1 MSAKYVLAIS
11 VMIIASCGPAKVIQ
25 DYQRDSVMTIIKDT
39 TIIRDSIIYVQI
51 EAEKET
57 AILPDIDTSRL
68 STRYAESEAY
78 VSKGQLYHSLR
89 NKSEALIPVEVKL
102 PKVFHMETSTMIREK
117 IETVEVEKQLSKW
130 QRFIQALGYGL
141 LVSILIWIARKF
153 IKI

>member
-1 MSAKYVLAIS
+1 MNAKYVLAIS
-11 VMIIASCGPAKVIQ
+11 AVIIASCGPAKVIQ

-39 TIIRDSIIYVQI
+39 TIIRDSIIYVHV

-57 AILPDIDTSRL
+57 AILPDTDTSRL

-102 PKVFHMETSTMIREK
+102 PKVFHMETSSMIRKK
-117 IETVEVEKQLSKW
+117 IETVEGEKQLSKW

-153 IKI
+153 IRI

>member
-1 MSAKYVLAIS
+1 MKAKYVLAIS
-11 VMIIASCGPAKVIQ
+11 AVIIASCGPAKVIQ

-57 AILPDIDTSRL
+57 AILPDTDTSKL

-117 IETVEVEKQLSKW
+117 IETIEVEKQLSKW

>member
-1 MSAKYVLAIS
+1 
-11 VMIIASCGPAKVIQ
+11 
-25 DYQRDSVMTIIKDT
+25 MTIIKDT
-39 TIIRDSIIYVQI
+39 TIIRDSIIYVHV

-57 AILPDIDTSRL
+57 AILPDTDTSRL

-102 PKVFHMETSTMIREK
+102 PKVFHMETSSMIREK

-153 IKI
+153 IRI

>member
-1 MSAKYVLAIS
+1 MLIT
-11 VMIIASCGPAKVIQ
+11 SCGPAKVVQ

-39 TIIRDSIIYVQI
+39 TIIRDSIIYVHV

-57 AILPDIDTSRL
+57 AILPDTDTSRL

-102 PKVFHMETSTMIREK
+102 PKVFHMETSSMIREK

-130 QRFIQALGYGL
+130 QIFIQALGYGL

>member
-1 MSAKYVLAIS
+1 MKAKYVLAIS

-57 AILPDIDTSRL
+57 AILPDTDTSRL

-102 PKVFHMETSTMIREK
+102 PKVFHMETSSMIREK

-153 IKI
+153 IRI

>member
-1 MSAKYVLAIS
+1 MNAKYVLAIS
-11 VMIIASCGPAKVIQ
+11 AVIIASCGPAKVIQ

-39 TIIRDSIIYVQI
+39 TIIRDSIIYVHV

-57 AILPDIDTSRL
+57 AILPDTDTSRL

-102 PKVFHMETSTMIREK
+102 PKVFHMETSSMIREK

-153 IKI
+153 IRI